1 MNEDQKIPWLT
12 LHTTPGLSGVKT
24 QQIIDQI
31 SPKELLS
38 CSYKELINIG
48 FKPFQAKH
56 IRDKGGREVEI
67 CLNWAED
74 ERRHLFTLEDDNYP
88 SQLSHIATPPIALF
102 VEGGKQTLE
111 RPQIAMVGSRSA
123 TREGLDIASEFSHR
137 FVELGLVVTSGLAT
151 GIDGRSHQGC
161 LDADGATIAVLGNGF
176 DHCYPKAHRGLMQRI
191 RESGALVSEFPP
203 YVPPKAQNFPRRNR
217 IISGLSLGVV
227 VVEAGLRSGTL
238 ITARFSLEQGREV
251 FAVPGS
257 IHSPATKGCHH
268 LIREGA
274 ILVTSAD
281 EVVDE
286 ISDEKLRS
294 KLEETSVS
302 EEKQPLKIEASLE
315 ASERAVYELLG
326 AQPESVDFLSERTHL
341 SVNKVMMHLLE
352 LELKGLVASAG
363 GGFIRLR
370 GS

>member
-1 MNEDQKIPWLT
+1 MSE
-12 LHTTPGLSGVKT
+12 
-24 QQIIDQI
+24 
-31 SPKELLS
+31 
-38 CSYKELINIG
+38 
-48 FKPFQAKH
+48 
-56 IRDKGGREVEI
+56 
-67 CLNWAED
+67 
-74 ERRHLFTLEDDNYP
+74 
-88 SQLSHIATPPIALF
+88 IATAPIVLF
-102 VEGGKQTLE
+102 VQGNKEALQ

-123 TREGLDIASEFSHR
+123 TREGLDIASEFSQR

-151 GIDGRSHQGC
+151 GIDGRSHQAC

-176 DHCYPKAHRGLMQRI
+176 DHCYPKAHLGLMQRV
-191 RESGALVSEFPP
+191 RESGTLVSEFPP

-217 IISGLSLGVV
+217 IISGLSLGVL

-257 IHSPATKGCHH
+257 IHNPATKGCHH

-274 ILVTSAD
+274 ILVTYAD

-294 KLEETSVS
+294 KLEEASVS
-302 EEKQPLKIEASLE
+302 EEKQPLKIETPLE
-315 ASERAVYELLG
+315 VSERAIYELLG